1 MNIFNHQNV
10 GTTEE
15 KGEDAR
21 RTILAGTNLIGD
33 ILKSTLGPKGMLKI
47 LKGDSNNLSVTN
59 DGASILKD
67 LQIDSASA
75 RILINASVGQDFE
88 EGDGT
93 TTVGVLT
100 SSIIR
105 ETSKL
110 KIHPS
115 KIIKGLRMAQEK
127 AEEILESVAV
137 EASEID
143 LSF

>member
-1 MNIFNHQNV
+1 
-10 GTTEE
+10 
-15 KGEDAR
+15 
-21 RTILAGTNLIGD
+21 
-33 ILKSTLGPKGMLKI
+33 MLKI

-137 EASEID
+137 EASEMD
-143 LSF
+143 LSFLIKTCLCSKAVVPNLFGFAPHFRDFEIENAPLPLQK